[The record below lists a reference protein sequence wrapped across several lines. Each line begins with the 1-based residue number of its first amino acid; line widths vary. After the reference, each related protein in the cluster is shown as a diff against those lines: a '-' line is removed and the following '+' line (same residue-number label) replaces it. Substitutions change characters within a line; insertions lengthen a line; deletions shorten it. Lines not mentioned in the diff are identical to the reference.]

1 MSVAMDEVIIAG
13 IGQVPVGEHWQLS
26 LRNLAARAMLDAIGD
41 AGGLK
46 PQAIYV
52 GNFLASV
59 ASGQANLGALMAE
72 CINLSGVESF
82 SAEAGE
88 ASAAAA
94 LHLAWR
100 AVKSGLVETALVIG
114 VEKYTDVVGAEMEGI
129 IAQSMDY
136 DFEGVQGLSISGLAA
151 LVMQRYLQEYRVPR
165 DAFAPFPVIAHANAV
180 NNPNAFYR
188 RAISEAD
195 YHKAPQVNDP
205 LNLLDAAPFADGAAA
220 LLLTRSNI
228 LPRHFPHPL
237 ISIRASSLVTD
248 TLALHDRPNPLAFD
262 AARLSNERAFQQA
275 GIPRERVDLFEYWDA
290 FSIYAVLCLESAGYA
305 APGSGWMLAQD
316 GSLELKG
323 RLPAATLGGLK
334 ARGFPLGAVGAYQLV
349 DAVTQLRGQAGKNQ
363 VQGARV
369 ALIQSLGG
377 PASTA
382 VSHLLR
388 LL

>member
-1 MSVAMDEVIIAG
+1 MDEVIIAG
-13 IGQVPVGEHWQLS
+13 VGQVPVGEHWQLS
-26 LRNLAARAMLDAIGD
+26 LRNLAARAMLAAIRD
-41 AGGLK
+41 AGGLQ

-82 SAEAGE
+82 TAEAGE

-94 LHLAWR
+94 LHLAWQ

-114 VEKYTDVVGAEMEGI
+114 VEKYTDVVGAGMESA

-136 DFEGVQGLSISGLAA
+136 DFEGMQGLSISGTAA
-151 LVMQRYLQEYRVPR
+151 LLMQRYMHEYHVARESFA
-165 DAFAPFPVIAHANAV
+165 AFPILAHANAV

-188 RAISEAD
+188 RAISEDD
-195 YHKAPQVNDP
+195 YHKAALVSDP
-205 LNLLDAAPFADGAAA
+205 LNMYDAAPFADGAAA
-220 LLLTRSNI
+220 VLLTRRSS
-228 LPRHFPHPL
+228 LPKDFSHPL
-237 ISIRASSLVTD
+237 VALRASSLVTD

-262 AARLSNERAFQQA
+262 AARLSNERVFQQA

-305 APGSGWMLAQD
+305 SPGSGWMLGQD
-316 GSLELKG
+316 GSLDLKG
-323 RLPAATLGGLK
+323 RLPVATLGGLK
-334 ARGFPLGAVGAYQLV
+334 ARGFLLGATGAYQLV
-349 DAVTQLRGQAGKNQ
+349 DAVTQLRGQAGQNQ

-369 ALIQSLGG
+369 ALLQSLGG
-377 PASTA
+377 PASTS

>member
-1 MSVAMDEVIIAG
+1 MDEVIIAG

-26 LRNLAARAMLDAIGD
+26 LRNLAARAMLAAIRD
-41 AGGLK
+41 AGGLQ

-59 ASGQANLGALMAE
+59 ASAQANLGALMAE

-82 SAEAGE
+82 TAETGE

-94 LHLAWR
+94 LHLAWQ
-100 AVKSGLVETALVIG
+100 AVKSGLVETALVVG
-114 VEKYTDVVGAEMEGI
+114 VEKYTDVVGAEMEAM

-136 DFEGVQGLSISGLAA
+136 DFEGMQGLSISGIAA
-151 LVMQRYLQEYRVPR
+151 LLMQRYLHEYHVAR
-165 DAFAPFPVIAHANAV
+165 DAFAAFPLIAHANAV

-188 RAISEAD
+188 RAISLGD
-195 YHKAPQVNDP
+195 YQKAGLVSDP
-205 LNLLDAAPFADGAAA
+205 LNLFDVAPYADGAAA
-220 LLLTRSNI
+220 VLLTRRSN
-228 LPRHFPHPL
+228 LPKNFSHPL
-237 ISIRASSLVTD
+237 VTIRASSLVTD

-262 AARLSNERAFQQA
+262 AARLSNERVFQQA
-275 GIPRERVDLFEYWDA
+275 GIPRERVDFFEYWDA

-323 RLPAATLGGLK
+323 RLPVATLGSLK
-334 ARGFPLGAVGAYQLV
+334 ARGFPLGAAGAYQV
-349 DAVTQLRGQAGKNQ
+349 ADAVTQLRGQAGQNQ

-369 ALIQSLGG
+369 ALLQSLGG
-377 PASTA
+377 PASTS

>member
-1 MSVAMDEVIIAG
+1 MDEVIIAG

-26 LRNLAARAMLDAIGD
+26 LRNLAARAMLDAIKD
-41 AGGLK
+41 AGDLM

-59 ASGQANLGALMAE
+59 VSGQANLGALMAE

-82 SAEAGE
+82 TAEAGE

-94 LHLAWR
+94 LHLAWQ

-114 VEKYTDVVGAEMEGI
+114 VEKYTDVVGTEMESA
-129 IAQSMDY
+129 IAQTMDY
-136 DFEGVQGLSISGLAA
+136 DFEGMQGLSISGIAA
-151 LVMQRYLQEYRVPR
+151 LLMQRYLHEYHVARESFA
-165 DAFAPFPVIAHANAV
+165 AFPIIAHANAV

-188 RAISEAD
+188 RAISGAD
-195 YHKAPQVNDP
+195 YHKAALVSDP
-205 LNLLDAAPFADGAAA
+205 LTMFDAAPFADGAAA
-220 LLLTRSNI
+220 VLLTRRSN
-228 LPRHFPHPL
+228 LPKGFPHPL
-237 ISIRASSLVTD
+237 VAIRASSLVTD

-262 AARLSNERAFQQA
+262 AARLSNERVFQAA

-305 APGSGWMLAQD
+305 APGSGWMLGQD

-323 RLPAATLGGLK
+323 RLPVATLGGLK
-334 ARGFPLGAVGAYQLV
+334 ARGFPLGAAGAYQLV
-349 DAVTQLRGQAGKNQ
+349 DAVTQLRGQAGQNQ

-369 ALIQSLGG
+369 ALLQSLGG
-377 PASTA
+377 PASTS